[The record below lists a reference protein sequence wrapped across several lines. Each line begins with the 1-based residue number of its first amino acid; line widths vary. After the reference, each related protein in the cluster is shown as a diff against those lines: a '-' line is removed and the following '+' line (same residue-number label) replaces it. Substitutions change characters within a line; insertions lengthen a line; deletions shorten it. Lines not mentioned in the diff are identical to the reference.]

1 MKIAISASS
10 QDLNG
15 NIADVFGRCLYFII
29 VEVEDGKILT
39 TEVLK
44 NEGEN
49 QLSGAGIGAAQLLAN
64 NGVEAVI
71 AKSIG
76 PKALDVLKQFNIE
89 IHTGN
94 GNIEKSLNEF
104 IAKN

>member
-10 QDLNG
+10 QDLSG
-15 NIADVFGRCLYFII
+15 NIADVFGRCPYFII
-29 VEVEDGKILT
+29 AEIESGKILK

-44 NEGEN
+44 NESEN
-49 QLSGAGIGAAQLLAN
+49 QSSGAGIGTAQLLAN

-76 PKALDVLKQFNIE
+76 PKALDVLKQFNIKIYTE
-89 IHTGN
+89 DGS
-94 GNIEKSLNEF
+94 IEKSLNEF
-104 IAKN
+104 ITKN